1 MDLFSNLGD
10 PTANRHGCN
19 ELSEEA
25 FRKRPRQTDRDR
37 ILAMIVD
44 ADEGMTCDEI
54 AGELGKAPNQI
65 SGRITE
71 LLARRLIYKTD
82 DTRLTR
88 NRCRGRV
95 YRAISF

>member
-10 PTANRHGCN
+10 PTANRHGGN

-25 FRKRPRQTDRDR
+25 FRKRPRTNDRNR
-37 ILAMIVD
+37 ILAMI
-44 ADEGMTCDEI
+44 AESDEGGMTCDEI
-54 AGELGKAPNQI
+54 AGKLGKTPNQI

-71 LLARRLIYKTD
+71 LLARNQIYKTD

-95 YRAISF
+95 YRAS